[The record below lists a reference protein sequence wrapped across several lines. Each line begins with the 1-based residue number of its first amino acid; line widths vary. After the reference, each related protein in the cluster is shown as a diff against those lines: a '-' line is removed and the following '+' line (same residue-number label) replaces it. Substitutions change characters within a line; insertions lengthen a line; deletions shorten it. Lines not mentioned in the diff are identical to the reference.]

1 MADRLEI
8 RPSAAEVRDIGVVPR
23 PTPGLD
29 PAGAATLAR
38 SQGFTGA
45 LRAQGGPG
53 RLLCRRLC
61 YVSGVEHVMTIRE
74 FGRRGMLRVR
84 LFEPL
89 SAVERELRL
98 SSTQRVALLDSD
110 TPDEWRVWVPK
121 LDARLS
127 LKKRASGAFGLHL
140 SQLVGRTAQRLS
152 NSPLI
157 VGILVFLDDGDGT
170 GNGLRIALQVPSSQ
184 AEFSFTLTSGEV
196 GNLLNWYSTPDPIKD
211 CLCCGAPVPPSTS
224 AYAAQSPFVDESGGN
239 GGTSSRKAK
248 GRGGHHAL
256 MMQRRQQ
263 LKLLLSHL
271 HYDEGSAQV
280 VLATSGSVTTST
292 TSRTDLDTGRVIVTT
307 HVTDVIGEAAPM
319 GGWVKRCSA
328 MARPLDLESDPPPP
342 TEGFGKQQPAP
353 VRSGSYEDV
362 QRARKQPKCVKHVHK
377 PDHSGA
383 YVWRPLPPPP
393 PPSSGGG
400 GVTGRL
406 TPDDALGDFGSGGG
420 SGPGKSG
427 SGGTMPDGYR
437 RVMVEFNDLAVPTTQ
452 GADQVVLDKHGDAA
466 MEGTL
471 PPDDRGASALA
482 AAMHEE
488 GKAAAEPVNRSL
500 APKPKK
506 FAVWLAPG
514 QSNALAPEEGERE
527 MFNQAVKVHV
537 GEIAELAYE
546 STMVVKVFESFSRG
560 LDQVSFFLLL
570 LLLVLLYSKEFLTL
584 LATALCS
591 L

>member
-1 MADRLEI
+1 VADRLEV
-8 RPSAAEVRDIGVVPR
+8 RPSAAEVRDMGVVPR
-23 PTPGLD
+23 PPPGLD

-140 SQLVGRTAQRLS
+140 SQLVGRTAMRLS
-152 NSPLI
+152 NSPLL

-184 AEFSFTLTSGEV
+184 AEFSFTLTSSEV
-196 GNLLNWYSTPDPIKD
+196 GDLLNWYATPDPIKD
-211 CLCCGAPVPPSTS
+211 CLCCGAPVPQSTS
-224 AYAAQSPFVDESGGN
+224 AYGAQSPFLDESGNNGN
-239 GGTSSRKAK
+239 SKSRKAK

-271 HYDEGSAQV
+271 HYDEGSEQV
-280 VLATSGSVTTST
+280 VLATAGSVTTST
-292 TSRTDLDTGRVIVTT
+292 TSRTDLDTGKVIVTT
-307 HVTDVIGEAAPM
+307 HVTDVVGEAAPM
-319 GGWVKRCSA
+319 GGWVRRCSA
-328 MARPLDLESDPPPP
+328 IARPLDLESDPPPP
-342 TEGFGKQQPAP
+342 MEGFGKLQPAP
-353 VRSGSYEDV
+353 VRSGSFEDV

-406 TPDDALGDFGSGGG
+406 TPEDSGDGG

-427 SGGTMPDGYR
+427 SGGAMPDGYR
-437 RVMVEFNDLAVPTTQ
+437 RVMVEFNDLAVPTIL
-452 GADQVVLDKHGDAA
+452 GPEAVVLDKHGDAA

-471 PPDDRGASALA
+471 PPDDRGATALA
-482 AAMHEE
+482 AMDEE
-488 GKAAAEPVNRSL
+488 GKKAAAAEPVNRSV

-537 GEIAELAYE
+537 GEIPELAYE

-560 LDQVSFFLLL
+560 LDQVSLLIHIMTIMI
-570 LLLVLLYSKEFLTL
+570 VLKADPGLTCI
-584 LATALCS
+584 AF
-591 L
+591 